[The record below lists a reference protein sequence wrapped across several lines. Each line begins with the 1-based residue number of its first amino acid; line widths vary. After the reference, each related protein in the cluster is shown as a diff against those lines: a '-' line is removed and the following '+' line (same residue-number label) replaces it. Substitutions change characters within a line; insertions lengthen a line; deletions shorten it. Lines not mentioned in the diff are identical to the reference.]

1 MWLFILLNIVLLSI
15 TLFWI
20 VREILFLLRTRSCH
34 LELTGTVSSLV
45 EKKRL
50 RWGSLF
56 SPVAKFSVEGTE
68 YSAQI
73 FHYFAYSE
81 FRVGD
86 EIELL
91 AEEAHPERAI
101 LVGERKKAVAH
112 IFWYSLLLLAIAV
125 LFAGNWN
132 RFLV

>member
-1 MWLFILLNIVLLSI
+1 MWLYILLNVIMLSI

-20 VREILFLLRTRSCH
+20 VKEILFLAHTRSCH

-45 EKKRL
+45 EKRRL

-56 SPVAKFSVEGTE
+56 SPVVEFAVEGIE
-68 YSAQI
+68 CSAQI
-73 FHYFAYSE
+73 FHRYAYVD

-86 EIELL
+86 RVQILVD
-91 AEEAHPERAI
+91 EACPERAI
-101 LVGERKKAVAH
+101 LVNERKKALSH

-132 RFLV
+132 RFVA